1 MQTVLH
7 FGLACRI
14 CFCTRSL
21 VHMYVMGSS
30 NAKGFTFMQT
40 MSPVSAPAAR
50 KLYVAKLKN
59 RFIRAMFSEKA
70 HLHTS
75 RVCVKAMF
83 GKKATVH
90 TSKDCKEWQ
99 PHCVADV
106 LRSELMQDL
115 SCLWDSVHVWLLQM
129 HAKKADLACQQ
140 AYMKYP
146 TFSSPKRQNTNS
158 NPLGP
163 PSGMMP
169 PATIIRYHPY
179 L

>member
-1 MQTVLH
+1 
-7 FGLACRI
+7 
-14 CFCTRSL
+14 
-21 VHMYVMGSS
+21 
-30 NAKGFTFMQT
+30 
-40 MSPVSAPAAR
+40 
-50 KLYVAKLKN
+50 
-59 RFIRAMFSEKA
+59 MFSEKA

-129 HAKKADLACQQ
+129 HA
-140 AYMKYP
+140 
-146 TFSSPKRQNTNS
+146 
-158 NPLGP
+158 G
-163 PSGMMP
+163 
-169 PATIIRYHPY
+169 
-179 L
+179 